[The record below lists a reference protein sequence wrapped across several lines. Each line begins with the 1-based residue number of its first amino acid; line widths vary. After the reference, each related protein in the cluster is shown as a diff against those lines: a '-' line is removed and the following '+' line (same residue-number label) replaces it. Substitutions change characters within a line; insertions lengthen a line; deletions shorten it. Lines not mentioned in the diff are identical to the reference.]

1 MLTLYALLGASLL
14 MLRLANPT
22 GSFPRALKADEE
34 RRLVELSLAGDLEAR
49 NSLIEHNLRLVAH
62 VVKKYYT
69 VSSDTEDLISIGT
82 IGLIKGVNT
91 YRPDKG
97 VRLATYAARCAEN
110 EILMYFRSIK
120 KSSGDVSLSE
130 ALDTDSEGN
139 SLSLMD
145 VLAVEDDLA
154 ERVSMKESARAV
166 RRCVESELTERES
179 EIIRARYGLG
189 GDTPLTQREC
199 AARLGISRSYVSRI
213 EKRAI
218 EKLRA
223 ALIGE
228 ARHVKRRGSH
238 AGSDQER
245 CRAPVLRLRRVP
257 ARAGKADRRHTVRA
271 RLPGHHAHGRRQKH
285 LLSGAC
291 AAAPGRD
298 DSGLAPDIAD
308 DGPGAGPA

>member
-22 GSFPRALKADEE
+22 GSFPRALRADEE

-179 EIIRARYGLG
+179 EIIRARYGLD

-228 ARHVKRRGSH
+228 A
-238 AGSDQER
+238 
-245 CRAPVLRLRRVP
+245 
-257 ARAGKADRRHTVRA
+257 
-271 RLPGHHAHGRRQKH
+271 
-285 LLSGAC
+285 
-291 AAAPGRD
+291 
-298 DSGLAPDIAD
+298 
-308 DGPGAGPA
+308 

>member
-22 GSFPRALKADEE
+22 GSFPRALRADEE

-97 VRLATYAARCAEN
+97 ARLATYAARCAEN

-228 ARHVKRRGSH
+228 A
-238 AGSDQER
+238 
-245 CRAPVLRLRRVP
+245 
-257 ARAGKADRRHTVRA
+257 
-271 RLPGHHAHGRRQKH
+271 
-285 LLSGAC
+285 
-291 AAAPGRD
+291 
-298 DSGLAPDIAD
+298 
-308 DGPGAGPA
+308 

>member
-1 MLTLYALLGASLL
+1 
-14 MLRLANPT
+14 
-22 GSFPRALKADEE
+22 
-34 RRLVELSLAGDLEAR
+34 
-49 NSLIEHNLRLVAH
+49 
-62 VVKKYYT
+62 
-69 VSSDTEDLISIGT
+69 
-82 IGLIKGVNT
+82 
-91 YRPDKG
+91 
-97 VRLATYAARCAEN
+97 
-110 EILMYFRSIK
+110 MYFRSIK

-228 ARHVKRRGSH
+228 A
-238 AGSDQER
+238 
-245 CRAPVLRLRRVP
+245 
-257 ARAGKADRRHTVRA
+257 
-271 RLPGHHAHGRRQKH
+271 
-285 LLSGAC
+285 
-291 AAAPGRD
+291 
-298 DSGLAPDIAD
+298 
-308 DGPGAGPA
+308 

>member
-1 MLTLYALLGASLL
+1 M
-14 MLRLANPT
+14 
-22 GSFPRALKADEE
+22 
-34 RRLVELSLAGDLEAR
+34 ELSLAGDLEAR

-228 ARHVKRRGSH
+228 A
-238 AGSDQER
+238 
-245 CRAPVLRLRRVP
+245 
-257 ARAGKADRRHTVRA
+257 
-271 RLPGHHAHGRRQKH
+271 
-285 LLSGAC
+285 
-291 AAAPGRD
+291 
-298 DSGLAPDIAD
+298 
-308 DGPGAGPA
+308 

>member
-22 GSFPRALKADEE
+22 GSFPRTLKADEE

-228 ARHVKRRGSH
+228 A
-238 AGSDQER
+238 
-245 CRAPVLRLRRVP
+245 
-257 ARAGKADRRHTVRA
+257 
-271 RLPGHHAHGRRQKH
+271 
-285 LLSGAC
+285 
-291 AAAPGRD
+291 
-298 DSGLAPDIAD
+298 
-308 DGPGAGPA
+308 

>member
-218 EKLRA
+218 EKLRS

-228 ARHVKRRGSH
+228 A
-238 AGSDQER
+238 
-245 CRAPVLRLRRVP
+245 
-257 ARAGKADRRHTVRA
+257 
-271 RLPGHHAHGRRQKH
+271 
-285 LLSGAC
+285 
-291 AAAPGRD
+291 
-298 DSGLAPDIAD
+298 
-308 DGPGAGPA
+308 

>member
-91 YRPDKG
+91 YRPEKG

-228 ARHVKRRGSH
+228 A
-238 AGSDQER
+238 
-245 CRAPVLRLRRVP
+245 
-257 ARAGKADRRHTVRA
+257 
-271 RLPGHHAHGRRQKH
+271 
-285 LLSGAC
+285 
-291 AAAPGRD
+291 
-298 DSGLAPDIAD
+298 
-308 DGPGAGPA
+308 